1 MASSSSTTTSRNWT
15 YNVFPSFRGEDVRN
29 TFLSHLLME
38 LERNLITTFIDHGID
53 RSRPIGPELL
63 LAIKDSRISIV
74 IFSKNY
80 ASSTWCLN
88 ELVEIHNCL
97 KDLDQMVIPIFY
109 HVDPSEVRKQTGE
122 FGERFKETCKD
133 KTEGDRERWIRA
145 LADVANLAGEDSKN
159 WTVEGEAK
167 MIEHIAKDV
176 FNKLM
181 IPSNDFSDIVGIEAH
196 FEKLNSLLCLES
208 EEVMKLGI
216 WGPSGVGKSTIGS
229 ALFSL
234 LSSRFHKHAFFVSY
248 KRKKKWDDNKMKLCL
263 DERLLS
269 EISCQK
275 DVKIRH
281 PGVAKQTLMHKKVLI
296 IVDDVDDVE
305 VLKTLMDQ
313 TSLVGSGSR
322 IVVITP
328 DRKLLKS
335 QKIEL
340 IYEVELPS
348 YDLAMQMF
356 CRSAFG
362 KNSPPYGFE
371 ELAEEVVLHSSNLPL
386 GLSVLG
392 SSLKGMNKEEWV
404 KMRPRLLNSL
414 DGKIKNTLKVCYDRL
429 DVKEQELFLWIACL
443 SDCRNVNFL
452 KDLLGDS
459 AEIGLKILNDK
470 SLIRWESTE
479 FVGMHSLLQ
488 MLGKEIDRAETIN
501 NRRFLTELEDTCD
514 VLTDNT
520 GPKNTLAMYLNMSEI
535 NEELFIDKN
544 SFRGMHNLKLL
555 NFYKSLW
562 SRETGKGRLYLP
574 DRGLNY
580 FPRKLRFLR
589 WDEYP
594 SKCMPS
600 HFRVESLV
608 ELRME
613 YSKLEKLWEG
623 TQFLGSLKEMDM
635 SYSADLKEI
644 PDLSKAINVKELKLW
659 GCSSLVALHSSI
671 GNLSK
676 MYGLRLSGCTSL
688 VTLPSSIGNL
698 SKLSELDM
706 SKCSNLNFL
715 PADVDLESLEVL
727 NLNGCSKLRTFP
739 RISRNITSLY
749 LEETALEGEEDSSWI
764 ENIPHLKE
772 LYWDDVPLSCMPP
785 NFNPEDMEYLVMSSG
800 RLKKLWGGVKSLGK
814 LWGMHLSGCE
824 SLVEIPDLS
833 MAIGLRYL
841 ELKNCKSLVMLPSS
855 IRNLYQLKRLNMEG
869 CTMLEALPVDIN
881 LVTLKELYLSGCS
894 KLRIFPQISTSIVL
908 LYLDDTVI
916 EEVPSWIKNMSRLK
930 KLTMR
935 RCKNLKN
942 ISAEIFKLECDKAD
956 FSDCGG
962 ITTICDHLPGRPH
975 NDVFD
980 MSSYISFRFPQVA
993 PFKFHNC
1000 FNLDQDAQEIIIQSY
1015 RNMAVIPGGEVPMYF
1030 MHRACGSSLSI
1041 LLSESSLSQEYI
1053 LLKTCIVVGP
1063 SRHYPARLTVRQSFR
1078 GQKEEI
1084 PCDVLVDTCTYKMDH
1099 LVLFILHLQIKRVDD
1114 SPSEPNNNVLL
1125 LEFYKSH
1132 YDGYYEGCSCGSS
1145 FGGHKQNPTLEE
1157 IKGCGARVMNI
1168 SKTDDEESDE
1178 ESNRSKKKMRV
1189 SFIIY

>member
-1 MASSSSTTTSRNWT
+1 MASSSTTSSNSR
-15 YNVFPSFRGEDVRN
+15 YDVFPSFRGEDVRDA
-29 TFLSHLLME
+29 FLSHLLMG
-38 LERNLITTFIDHGID
+38 LERNFITTFIDNRID
-53 RSRPIGPELL
+53 RSHPIGPELL
-63 LAIKDSRISIV
+63 LAIKESRIAIV

-88 ELVEIHNCL
+88 ELVEIHKCF

-133 KTEGDRERWIRA
+133 KTEEDREKWIRA
-145 LADVANLAGEDSKN
+145 LTDVANLAGEDSKN
-159 WTVEGEAK
+159 WMVEGEAK

-181 IPSNDFSDIVGIEAH
+181 IPPNDFSAIVGIEAH
-196 FEKLNSLLCLES
+196 FERLNSLLCLES
-208 EEVMKLGI
+208 EEVRRVGI
-216 WGPSGVGKSTIGS
+216 WGTSGVGKSTIGR
-229 ALFSL
+229 ALFSR
-234 LSSRFHKHAFFVSY
+234 LSSLFHKHAFFVSY
-248 KRKKKWDDNKMKLCL
+248 KSKEKWDASKMKLRL

-269 EISCQK
+269 EILCQK
-275 DVKIRH
+275 DVKISH
-281 PGVAKQTLMHKKVLI
+281 PGVAKQRLMHKKVLI

-305 VLKTLMDQ
+305 VLNTLMDQ
-313 TSLVGSGSR
+313 TGLVGSGSR
-322 IVVITP
+322 IVVITQ

-362 KNSPPYGFE
+362 KDSPPHGFE
-371 ELAEEVVLHSSNLPL
+371 ELAEEVALHSSNLPL

-404 KMRPRLLNSL
+404 EMMPSLLESL
-414 DGKIKNTLKVCYDRL
+414 DGKIRNTLQVSYDRL
-429 DVKEQELFLWIACL
+429 DGKRQELFLCIACL
-443 SDCRNVNFL
+443 PDGRDVNFF

-459 AEIGLKILNDK
+459 AEIGIKILCDK
-470 SLIRWESTE
+470 SLIRRESTGI
-479 FVGMHSLLQ
+479 VQMHSLLQ
-488 MLGKEIDRAETIN
+488 KLGKEIDLAEPIN
-501 NRRFLTELEDTCD
+501 NRRFLTETEDTLD
-514 VLTDNT
+514 VLTDTT
-520 GPKNTLAMYLNMSEI
+520 GTKNALAMYLNMSEI
-535 NEELFIDKN
+535 NESLSIEKK
-544 SFRGMHNLKLL
+544 SFKGMCNLKLL

-562 SRETGKGRLYLP
+562 ARETGEGRLSLP
-574 DRGLNY
+574 DRGLDH

-623 TQFLGSLKEMDM
+623 TQLLGSLKEMDM

-659 GCSSLVALHSSI
+659 GCSSLVAL
-671 GNLSK
+671 
-676 MYGLRLSGCTSL
+676 
-688 VTLPSSIGNL
+688 PSSIGNL

-715 PADVDLESLEVL
+715 PTDIDLESLKLL
-727 NLNGCSKLRTFP
+727 NLNVCSKLRTFP
-739 RISRNITSLY
+739 CISRNITSLY

-764 ENIPHLKE
+764 ENIPNLKE

-785 NFNPEDMEYLVMSSG
+785 NFNPKDIEYLVMSSG

-814 LWGMHLSGCE
+814 LWAMHLSGCE

-833 MAIGLRYL
+833 MAINLRYL

-855 IRNLYQLKRLNMEG
+855 VRNLYQLKRLNMEG
-869 CTMLEALPVDIN
+869 CTMLEVLPVDIN

-894 KLRIFPQISTSIVL
+894 KLRDFPRISTGIIH
-908 LYLDDTVI
+908 LYLDDTAI
-916 EEVPSWIKNMSRLK
+916 EEIPSWIKNMSRLR

-962 ITTICDHLPGRPH
+962 ITTISDHLPGRPH
-975 NDVFD
+975 SDVFNI
-980 MSSYISFRFPQVA
+980 SSYISFRFPQVA

-1000 FNLDQDAQEIIIQSY
+1000 FNLDGDAQEIIIQSY
-1015 RNMAVIPGGEVPMYF
+1015 PKMAVIPGGEVPMYF
-1030 MHRACGSSLSI
+1030 THRTCGSSLSI
-1041 LLSESSLSQEYI
+1041 LLPESSLSQESI

-1063 SRHYPARLTVRQSFR
+1063 SSHYPARLTVRQSFR

-1084 PCDVLVDTCTYKMDH
+1084 LCDVIVDACTYEMDH
-1099 LVLFILHLQIKRVDD
+1099 LVLFFLRLKIKRVDN
-1114 SPSEPNNNVLL
+1114 SPSERNDNVLI

-1132 YDGYYEGCSCGSS
+1132 YDGYYEGCSCGS
-1145 FGGHKQNPTLEE
+1145 HQQNSRHEE

-1168 SKTDDEESDE
+1168 SETDFRESDE
-1178 ESNRSKKKMRV
+1178 ERNRSKKKMRMTV
-1189 SFIIY
+1189 LTSQ

>member
-1 MASSSSTTTSRNWT
+1 
-15 YNVFPSFRGEDVRN
+15 
-29 TFLSHLLME
+29 
-38 LERNLITTFIDHGID
+38 
-53 RSRPIGPELL
+53 
-63 LAIKDSRISIV
+63 
-74 IFSKNY
+74 
-80 ASSTWCLN
+80 
-88 ELVEIHNCL
+88 
-97 KDLDQMVIPIFY
+97 
-109 HVDPSEVRKQTGE
+109 
-122 FGERFKETCKD
+122 
-133 KTEGDRERWIRA
+133 
-145 LADVANLAGEDSKN
+145 
-159 WTVEGEAK
+159 
-167 MIEHIAKDV
+167 
-176 FNKLM
+176 
-181 IPSNDFSDIVGIEAH
+181 
-196 FEKLNSLLCLES
+196 
-208 EEVMKLGI
+208 
-216 WGPSGVGKSTIGS
+216 
-229 ALFSL
+229 
-234 LSSRFHKHAFFVSY
+234 
-248 KRKKKWDDNKMKLCL
+248 
-263 DERLLS
+263 
-269 EISCQK
+269 
-275 DVKIRH
+275 
-281 PGVAKQTLMHKKVLI
+281 
-296 IVDDVDDVE
+296 
-305 VLKTLMDQ
+305 
-313 TSLVGSGSR
+313 
-322 IVVITP
+322 
-328 DRKLLKS
+328 
-335 QKIEL
+335 
-340 IYEVELPS
+340 
-348 YDLAMQMF
+348 
-356 CRSAFG
+356 
-362 KNSPPYGFE
+362 
-371 ELAEEVVLHSSNLPL
+371 
-386 GLSVLG
+386 
-392 SSLKGMNKEEWV
+392 
-404 KMRPRLLNSL
+404 
-414 DGKIKNTLKVCYDRL
+414 
-429 DVKEQELFLWIACL
+429 
-443 SDCRNVNFL
+443 
-452 KDLLGDS
+452 
-459 AEIGLKILNDK
+459 
-470 SLIRWESTE
+470 
-479 FVGMHSLLQ
+479 
-488 MLGKEIDRAETIN
+488 
-501 NRRFLTELEDTCD
+501 
-514 VLTDNT
+514 
-520 GPKNTLAMYLNMSEI
+520 
-535 NEELFIDKN
+535 
-544 SFRGMHNLKLL
+544 
-555 NFYKSLW
+555 
-562 SRETGKGRLYLP
+562 
-574 DRGLNY
+574 
-580 FPRKLRFLR
+580 
-589 WDEYP
+589 
-594 SKCMPS
+594 
-600 HFRVESLV
+600 
-608 ELRME
+608 
-613 YSKLEKLWEG
+613 
-623 TQFLGSLKEMDM
+623 MDM

-739 RISRNITSLY
+739 RISRNIRSLY

-772 LYWDDVPLSCMPP
+772 LYWDDVPLSCMPT

-881 LVTLKELYLSGCS
+881 LGTLKELYLSGCS

-1041 LLSESSLSQEYI
+1041 LLSESSLSQESI

-1084 PCDVLVDTCTYKMDH
+1084 PCDVVVDTCTYEMDH

-1145 FGGHKQNPTLEE
+1145 FGGHKQNSTLEE

>member
-1 MASSSSTTTSRNWT
+1 
-15 YNVFPSFRGEDVRN
+15 
-29 TFLSHLLME
+29 
-38 LERNLITTFIDHGID
+38 
-53 RSRPIGPELL
+53 
-63 LAIKDSRISIV
+63 
-74 IFSKNY
+74 
-80 ASSTWCLN
+80 
-88 ELVEIHNCL
+88 
-97 KDLDQMVIPIFY
+97 MVIPIFY

-145 LADVANLAGEDSKN
+145 LTDVANLAGEDSKN
-159 WTVEGEAK
+159 WTGKGEAK

-181 IPSNDFSDIVGIEAH
+181 IPSNDFNAIVGIEAH

-208 EEVMKLGI
+208 EEVKKLGI

-248 KRKKKWDDNKMKLCL
+248 KRKKMWDDNKMKLCL

-281 PGVAKQTLMHKKVLI
+281 PGVAKQRLMHKKILI

-322 IVVITP
+322 IVVITQ
-328 DRKLLKS
+328 DKRLLES

-362 KNSPPYGFE
+362 INSPPSGFD

-404 KMRPRLLNSL
+404 EKLPRLLNSL

-429 DVKEQELFLWIACL
+429 DGKEQELFLWIACL

-470 SLIRWESTE
+470 SIIRRESPGT
-479 FVGMHSLLQ
+479 VQMHSLLQ
-488 MLGKEIDRAETIN
+488 KLGKEIDRAETIN
-501 NRRFLTELEDTCD
+501 NRRFLTEVEDTCD

-555 NFYKSLW
+555 NFYKSFW

-600 HFRVESLV
+600 HFRVDSLV

-764 ENIPHLKE
+764 ENIPHL
-772 LYWDDVPLSCMPP
+772 
-785 NFNPEDMEYLVMSSG
+785 VMSSG

-833 MAIGLRYL
+833 MAIALRYL

-894 KLRIFPQISTSIVL
+894 KLRNFPQISTSIVL

-962 ITTICDHLPGRPH
+962 LTTICDHLPGRPH

-993 PFKFHNC
+993 PFKFQNC
-1000 FNLDQDAQEIIIQSY
+1000 FNLDRDAQEIIIQSY
-1015 RNMAVIPGGEVPMYF
+1015 RNMAVIPGGEVPMHF

-1041 LLSESSLSQEYI
+1041 LLSESSLSQESI
-1053 LLKTCIVVGP
+1053 LLKTCIVVGH

-1084 PCDVLVDTCTYKMDH
+1084 PCDVIVDTCTYEMDH

-1114 SPSEPNNNVLL
+1114 SPSEPSNNVLL

-1145 FGGHKQNPTLEE
+1145 FASHKQNSTLEE

-1178 ESNRSKKKMRV
+1178 ENNISKKKMRLEEKFIV
-1189 SFIIY
+1189 TFIPKNMEVTGYSPLVPRLSQSSFLIVPPSLVLQGSSSL